1 VVRFQIESLASY
13 PKQALPDAAVYGA
26 TTAPALRLITCAG
39 TFDRA
44 RHSCR
49 DNLVVS
55 ADRVADGGGRAE
67 AGR

>member
-1 VVRFQIESLASY
+1 
-13 PKQALPDAAVYGA
+13 VYGA
-26 TTAPALRLITCAG
+26 TTAPALHLITCAG

-44 RHSCR
+44 RRSYH

-55 ADRVADGGGRAE
+55 AVRVADGQGRGE